1 MLTEQQIQE
10 LAANFAEDWFKPH
23 DWTPRITETIKVD
36 LIRRAIEMLEWLS
49 KDYDIVPKEKACGSS
64 KFALAHGERE
74 NCLKSRIEENKDIL
88 EGKSYPPYLDRPKKI
103 VRPFSHLNLPN
114 MNGLIIDGK
123 VYAAV
128 EQDMQF
134 CCECDL
140 YDKCSSFGAE
150 SEKYHG
156 MLLAACLTFG
166 KENIFCYSPT
176 LTDKLNGK

>member
-1 MLTEQQIQE
+1 
-10 LAANFAEDWFKPH
+10 
-23 DWTPRITETIKVD
+23 
-36 LIRRAIEMLEWLS
+36 
-49 KDYDIVPKEKACGSS
+49 
-64 KFALAHGERE
+64 
-74 NCLKSRIEENKDIL
+74 
-88 EGKSYPPYLDRPKKI
+88 
-103 VRPFSHLNLPN
+103 

-123 VYAAV
+123 VYVAV

-140 YDKCSSFGAE
+140 YDKCCSFGAE